1 MSTRKNSKQTPATKQ
16 AKLSF
21 ASKRNSSTASAA
33 AGKQQKADTVRK
45 PSLARAAGSRSVS
58 TTTPTEPISISIS
71 ISDSDSDVSFDDDYV
86 VPETKKRRV
95 NPPRGPAAKRA
106 RKAQEE
112 DVVEEVEPEKAK
124 TKLDLEDKRWRK
136 QYGVVRE
143 KMGHLEP
150 VHAQGQTMV
159 HHILRV
165 FDLSYEY
172 GPCIGVSR
180 LYRWERAH
188 ALGLNPPLEVKEI
201 LLTKE
206 GSTDE
211 QFTQSVFHN
220 QV

>member
-71 ISDSDSDVSFDDDYV
+71 ISDSDSDVSFNDDYV

-112 DVVEEVEPEKAK
+112 DVVEEAEPEKAK

-150 VHAQGQTMV
+150 GESVALYAKWSWRTDGRHVVHAQGQTMV

-165 FDLSYEY
+165 FDL
-172 GPCIGVSR
+172 
-180 LYRWERAH
+180 
-188 ALGLNPPLEVKEI
+188 
-201 LLTKE
+201 
-206 GSTDE
+206 
-211 QFTQSVFHN
+211 
-220 QV
+220 